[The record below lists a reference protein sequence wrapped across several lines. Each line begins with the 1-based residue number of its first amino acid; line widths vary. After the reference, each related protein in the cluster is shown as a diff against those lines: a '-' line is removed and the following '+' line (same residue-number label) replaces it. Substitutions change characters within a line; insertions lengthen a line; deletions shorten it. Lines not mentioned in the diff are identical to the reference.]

1 LPAAADKP
9 DFLFGGSLMRKE
21 DVFKE
26 IDEIKKLID
35 GDDSEQSQPMT
46 VEDILA
52 EYQYESVTSSS

>member
-1 LPAAADKP
+1 
-9 DFLFGGSLMRKE
+9 MRKE